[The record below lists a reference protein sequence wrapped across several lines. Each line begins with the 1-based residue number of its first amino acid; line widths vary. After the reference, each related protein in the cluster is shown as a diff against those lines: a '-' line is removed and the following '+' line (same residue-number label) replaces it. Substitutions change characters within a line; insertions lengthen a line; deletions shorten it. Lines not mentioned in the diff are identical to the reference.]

1 MSLKNILSK
10 TLIAFILLTNSS
22 YAVELKQA
30 ATSKVANELNG
41 AKNKAINNVISSF
54 ENFITES
61 FPRTEIS
68 VTGAEELKPQYEI
81 LTVQPLRDDGENITF
96 FQGSLLRWD
105 GDRDTI
111 NLGIGQRKFLQNKNI
126 MIGAN
131 AFYDHEFQVDH
142 SRTGLGLEMI
152 TSVGEARTNRYFA
165 NSNNRKNN
173 NRSDAE
179 EVALDGYDYEIGTH
193 APYIPDWKFFIK
205 YFSWDKPNTNVDIE
219 GYTYSTEF
227 MTPFGLKLVA
237 GLNKYDNS
245 KDEQAFFRLVFSSS
259 KTDKNKKIIQ
269 AKAYDLKSVE
279 DQKLTKVRRQNKI
292 INSSFSIKAGGY

>member
-1 MSLKNILSK
+1 MKKSIYSSIIIFLLSSQ
-10 TLIAFILLTNSS
+10 LA
-22 YAVELKQA
+22 AEDVKQA
-30 ATSKVANELNG
+30 ATAKISSELNSL
-41 AKNKAINNVISSF
+41 KNNYISNAITSL
-54 ENFITES
+54 ENLIIETI
-61 FPRTEIS
+61 PNTEIS
-68 VTGAEELKPQYEI
+68 ITGAEELKPQWEV
-81 LTVQPLRDDGENITF
+81 LTVQPLRDDGKNITF

-111 NLGIGQRKFLQNKNI
+111 NLGIGQRKFLLDKTV
-126 MIGAN
+126 MLGAN
-131 AFYDHEFQVDH
+131 AFYDHEFQIDH

-165 NSNNRKNN
+165 NSNSRKNN
-173 NRSDAE
+173 NRSNAE

-245 KDEQAFFRLVFSSS
+245 KDEQAFFSLVFSSS
-259 KTDKNKKIIQ
+259 KTNKNKKIIQ

>member
-1 MSLKNILSK
+1 MKKIIITSILVSLL
-10 TLIAFILLTNSS
+10 NSQL
-22 YAVELKQA
+22 AAEDIKQA
-30 ATSKVANELNG
+30 ATAKVSSELNSL
-41 AKNKAINNVISSF
+41 KNNYISNAITSL
-54 ENFITES
+54 ENLIIEKI
-61 FPRTEIS
+61 PNTEIS
-68 VTGAEELKPQYEI
+68 ITGAEEFKPQYEI

-111 NLGIGQRKFLQNKNI
+111 NLGIGQRKFLLDKTV
-126 MIGAN
+126 MLGAN
-131 AFYDHEFQVDH
+131 AFYDHEFQIDH

-152 TSVGEARTNRYFA
+152 TGVGEARTNRYFA
-165 NSNNRKNN
+165 NSNSRKNN

-205 YFSWDKPNTNVDIE
+205 YFTWDKPNTSVDIE

-245 KDEQAFFRLVFSSS
+245 KDEQAFFSLVFSSS

>member
-1 MSLKNILSK
+1 MKKSIYSSIIIFLLSSQ
-10 TLIAFILLTNSS
+10 LAAEDI
-22 YAVELKQA
+22 KQA
-30 ATSKVANELNG
+30 ATAKLSSELNSL
-41 AKNKAINNVISSF
+41 KNNYISNAITSL
-54 ENFITES
+54 ENLIIEKI
-61 FPRTEIS
+61 PNTEIS
-68 VTGAEELKPQYEI
+68 ITGAEEFKPQYEI
-81 LTVQPLRDDGENITF
+81 LTVQPLRDDGKNITF

-111 NLGIGQRKFLQNKNI
+111 NLGIGQRKFLLDKTV
-126 MIGAN
+126 MLGAN
-131 AFYDHEFQVDH
+131 AFYDHEFQIDH

-152 TSVGEARTNRYFA
+152 TGVGEARTNRYFA
-165 NSNNRKNN
+165 NSNSRKNN

-205 YFSWDKPNTNVDIE
+205 YFTWDKPNTSVDIE

-245 KDEQAFFRLVFSSS
+245 KDEQAFFSLVFSSS

>member
-1 MSLKNILSK
+1 MKKSIYSSIIIFLLSSQ
-10 TLIAFILLTNSS
+10 LAAEDI
-22 YAVELKQA
+22 KQA
-30 ATSKVANELNG
+30 ATAKVSSELNSL
-41 AKNKAINNVISSF
+41 KNNYINNAFTSLVNLIIKTLP
-54 ENFITES
+54 N
-61 FPRTEIS
+61 TEIS
-68 VTGAEELKPQYEI
+68 ITGAEELKPQYEI

-111 NLGIGQRKFLQNKNI
+111 NLGIGQRKFLLDKTV
-126 MIGAN
+126 MLGAN
-131 AFYDHEFQVDH
+131 AFYDHEFQIDH

-152 TSVGEARTNRYFA
+152 TGVGEARTNRYFA
-165 NSNNRKNN
+165 NSNSRKNN

-205 YFSWDKPNTNVDIE
+205 YFTWDKPNTSVDIE

-245 KDEQAFFRLVFSSS
+245 KDEQAFFSLVLSSS

>member
-1 MSLKNILSK
+1 MKKSIFSSIIIFLLSSQ
-10 TLIAFILLTNSS
+10 LAAEDI
-22 YAVELKQA
+22 KQA
-30 ATSKVANELNG
+30 ATAKISSELNSL
-41 AKNKAINNVISSF
+41 KNNYINNAITSL
-54 ENFITES
+54 ENLIIEKI
-61 FPRTEIS
+61 PNTEIS
-68 VTGAEELKPQYEI
+68 ITGAEELKPQWEV

-111 NLGIGQRKFLQNKNI
+111 NLGIGQRKFLLDKTV
-126 MIGAN
+126 MLGAN
-131 AFYDHEFQVDH
+131 AFYDHEFQIDH

-165 NSNNRKNN
+165 NSNSRKNN
-173 NRSDAE
+173 NRSNAE

-245 KDEQAFFRLVFSSS
+245 KDEQAFFSLVFSSS
-259 KTDKNKKIIQ
+259 KTNKNKKIIQ

>member
-1 MSLKNILSK
+1 MKKIIITSILVSLL
-10 TLIAFILLTNSS
+10 NSQL
-22 YAVELKQA
+22 AAEDIKQA
-30 ATSKVANELNG
+30 ATAKVSSELNSL
-41 AKNKAINNVISSF
+41 KNNYISNAITSL
-54 ENFITES
+54 ENLIIEKI
-61 FPRTEIS
+61 PNTEIS
-68 VTGAEELKPQYEI
+68 ITGAEEFKPQYEI
-81 LTVQPLRDDGENITF
+81 LTVQPLRDDGKNITF

-111 NLGIGQRKFLQNKNI
+111 NLGIGQRKFLLDKTV
-126 MIGAN
+126 MLGAN
-131 AFYDHEFQVDH
+131 AFYDHEFQIDH

-152 TSVGEARTNRYFA
+152 TGVGEARTNRYFA
-165 NSNNRKNN
+165 NSNSRKNN

-205 YFSWDKPNTNVDIE
+205 YFTWDKPNTSVDIE

-245 KDEQAFFRLVFSSS
+245 KDEQAFFSLVFSSS

>member
-1 MSLKNILSK
+1 MKKSIYSSIIIFLLSSQ
-10 TLIAFILLTNSS
+10 LAAEDI
-22 YAVELKQA
+22 KQA
-30 ATSKVANELNG
+30 ATAKISSELNSL
-41 AKNKAINNVISSF
+41 KNNYISNAITSL
-54 ENFITES
+54 ENLIIETI
-61 FPRTEIS
+61 PNTEIS
-68 VTGAEELKPQYEI
+68 ITGVEELKPQWEV

-111 NLGIGQRKFLQNKNI
+111 NLGIGQRKFLLDKTV
-126 MIGAN
+126 MLGAN
-131 AFYDHEFQVDH
+131 AFYDHEFQIDH

-165 NSNNRKNN
+165 NSNSRKNN
-173 NRSDAE
+173 NRSNAE

-245 KDEQAFFRLVFSSS
+245 KDEQAFFSLVFSSS

>member
-1 MSLKNILSK
+1 MKKSIYSSIIIFLLSSQ
-10 TLIAFILLTNSS
+10 LAAEDI
-22 YAVELKQA
+22 KQA
-30 ATSKVANELNG
+30 ATAKISSELNSL
-41 AKNKAINNVISSF
+41 KNNYINNAISSL
-54 ENFITES
+54 ENLIIETI
-61 FPRTEIS
+61 PNTEIS
-68 VTGAEELKPQYEI
+68 ITGAEELKPQWEV
-81 LTVQPLRDDGENITF
+81 LTVQPLRDDGKNITF

-111 NLGIGQRKFLQNKNI
+111 NLGIGQRKFLLDKTV
-126 MIGAN
+126 MLGAN
-131 AFYDHEFQVDH
+131 AFYDHEFQIDH

-165 NSNNRKNN
+165 NSNSRKNN
-173 NRSDAE
+173 NRSNAE

-205 YFSWDKPNTNVDIE
+205 YFTWDKPNTSVDIE

-245 KDEQAFFRLVFSSS
+245 KDEQAFFSLVFSSS

>member
-1 MSLKNILSK
+1 MKKSIYSSIIIFLLSSQLAAEDIKQTATAKISSELNSLKN
-10 TLIAFILLTNSS
+10 N
-22 YAVELKQA
+22 Y
-30 ATSKVANELNG
+30 
-41 AKNKAINNVISSF
+41 INNAITSL
-54 ENFITES
+54 ENLIIETI
-61 FPRTEIS
+61 PNTEIS
-68 VTGAEELKPQYEI
+68 ITGAEELKPQWEV

-111 NLGIGQRKFLQNKNI
+111 NLGIGQRKFLLDKTV
-126 MIGAN
+126 MLGAN
-131 AFYDHEFQVDH
+131 AFYDHEFQIDH

-165 NSNNRKNN
+165 NSNSRKNN
-173 NRSDAE
+173 NRSNAE

-245 KDEQAFFRLVFSSS
+245 KDEQAFFSLVFSSS

>member
-1 MSLKNILSK
+1 MKKSIYSSIIIFLLSSQLAAEDIKQTATAKISSELNSLKN
-10 TLIAFILLTNSS
+10 N
-22 YAVELKQA
+22 Y
-30 ATSKVANELNG
+30 
-41 AKNKAINNVISSF
+41 INNAITSL
-54 ENFITES
+54 ENLIIETI
-61 FPRTEIS
+61 PNTEIS
-68 VTGAEELKPQYEI
+68 ITGAEELKPQWEV

-111 NLGIGQRKFLQNKNI
+111 NLGIGQRKFLLDKTV
-126 MIGAN
+126 MLGAN
-131 AFYDHEFQVDH
+131 AFYDHEFQIDH

-165 NSNNRKNN
+165 NSNSRKNN
-173 NRSDAE
+173 NRSNAE

-245 KDEQAFFRLVFSSS
+245 KDEQAFFSLVFSSS
-259 KTDKNKKIIQ
+259 KTNKNKKIIQ

>member
-1 MSLKNILSK
+1 MKKIIITSILVSLL
-10 TLIAFILLTNSS
+10 NSQL
-22 YAVELKQA
+22 AAEDIKQA
-30 ATSKVANELNG
+30 ATAKLSSELNSL
-41 AKNKAINNVISSF
+41 KNNYISNAITSL
-54 ENFITES
+54 ENLIIEKI
-61 FPRTEIS
+61 PNTEIS
-68 VTGAEELKPQYEI
+68 ITGAEELKPQWEI

-111 NLGIGQRKFLQNKNI
+111 NLGIGQRKFLLDKTV
-126 MIGAN
+126 MLGAN

>member
-1 MSLKNILSK
+1 MKKIIITSILVSLL
-10 TLIAFILLTNSS
+10 NSQL
-22 YAVELKQA
+22 AAEDIKQA
-30 ATSKVANELNG
+30 ATAKVSSELNSL
-41 AKNKAINNVISSF
+41 KNNYISNAITSL
-54 ENFITES
+54 ENLIIEKI
-61 FPRTEIS
+61 PNTEIS
-68 VTGAEELKPQYEI
+68 ITGAEELKPQYEI

-111 NLGIGQRKFLQNKNI
+111 NLGIGQRKFLLDKTV
-126 MIGAN
+126 MLGAN
-131 AFYDHEFQVDH
+131 AFYDHEFQIDH

-152 TSVGEARTNRYFA
+152 TGVGEARTNRYFA
-165 NSNNRKNN
+165 NSNSRKNN

-205 YFSWDKPNTNVDIE
+205 YFTWDKPNTSVDIE

-245 KDEQAFFRLVFSSS
+245 KDEQAFFSLVFSSS

>member
-1 MSLKNILSK
+1 MKKIIITSILVSLL
-10 TLIAFILLTNSS
+10 NSQL
-22 YAVELKQA
+22 AAEDIKQA
-30 ATSKVANELNG
+30 ATAKLSSELNSL
-41 AKNKAINNVISSF
+41 KNNYISNAITSL
-54 ENFITES
+54 ENLIIEKI
-61 FPRTEIS
+61 PNTEIS
-68 VTGAEELKPQYEI
+68 ITGAEELKPQYEI
-81 LTVQPLRDDGENITF
+81 LTVQPLRDDGKNITF

-111 NLGIGQRKFLQNKNI
+111 NLGIGQRKFLLDKTV
-126 MIGAN
+126 MLGAN
-131 AFYDHEFQVDH
+131 AFYDHEFQIDH

-152 TSVGEARTNRYFA
+152 TGVGEARTNRYFA
-165 NSNNRKNN
+165 NSNSRKNN

-205 YFSWDKPNTNVDIE
+205 YFTWDKPNTSVDIE

-245 KDEQAFFRLVFSSS
+245 KDEQAFFSLVFSSS

>member
-1 MSLKNILSK
+1 MKKSIYSSIIIFLLSSQ
-10 TLIAFILLTNSS
+10 LAAEDI
-22 YAVELKQA
+22 KQA
-30 ATSKVANELNG
+30 ATAKISSELNSL
-41 AKNKAINNVISSF
+41 KNNYINNAISSL
-54 ENFITES
+54 ENLIIETI
-61 FPRTEIS
+61 PNTEIS
-68 VTGAEELKPQYEI
+68 ITGAEELKPQWEV
-81 LTVQPLRDDGENITF
+81 LTVQPLRDDGKNITF

-111 NLGIGQRKFLQNKNI
+111 NLGIGQRKFLLDKTV
-126 MIGAN
+126 MLGAN
-131 AFYDHEFQVDH
+131 AFYDHEFQIDH

-165 NSNNRKNN
+165 NSNSRKNN

-245 KDEQAFFRLVFSSS
+245 KDEQAFFSLVFSSS

>member
-1 MSLKNILSK
+1 MKKSIYSSIIIFLLSSQ
-10 TLIAFILLTNSS
+10 LAAEDI
-22 YAVELKQA
+22 KQA
-30 ATSKVANELNG
+30 ATAKISSELNSL
-41 AKNKAINNVISSF
+41 KNNYINNAITSL
-54 ENFITES
+54 ENLIIETI
-61 FPRTEIS
+61 PNTEIS
-68 VTGAEELKPQYEI
+68 ITGAEELKPQWEV

-111 NLGIGQRKFLQNKNI
+111 NLGIGQRKFLLDKTV
-126 MIGAN
+126 MLGAN
-131 AFYDHEFQVDH
+131 AFYDHEFQIDH

-165 NSNNRKNN
+165 NSNSRKNN
-173 NRSDAE
+173 NRSNAE

-245 KDEQAFFRLVFSSS
+245 KDEQAFFSLVFSSS

>member
-1 MSLKNILSK
+1 MKKSIYTSIIIFLLSSQ
-10 TLIAFILLTNSS
+10 LAAEDI
-22 YAVELKQA
+22 KQA
-30 ATSKVANELNG
+30 ATAKISSELNSL
-41 AKNKAINNVISSF
+41 KNNYINNAITSL
-54 ENFITES
+54 ENLIIETI
-61 FPRTEIS
+61 PNTEIS
-68 VTGAEELKPQYEI
+68 ITGAEELKPQWEV

-111 NLGIGQRKFLQNKNI
+111 NLGIGQRKFLLDKTV
-126 MIGAN
+126 MLGAN
-131 AFYDHEFQVDH
+131 AFYDHEFQIDH

-165 NSNNRKNN
+165 NSNSRKNN
-173 NRSDAE
+173 NRSNAE

-245 KDEQAFFRLVFSSS
+245 KDEQAFFSLVFSSS
-259 KTDKNKKIIQ
+259 KTNKNKKIIQ

>member
-1 MSLKNILSK
+1 MKKIIITSILVSLL
-10 TLIAFILLTNSS
+10 NSQL
-22 YAVELKQA
+22 AAEDIKQA
-30 ATSKVANELNG
+30 ATAKLSSELNSL
-41 AKNKAINNVISSF
+41 KNNYISNAITSL
-54 ENFITES
+54 ENLIIEKI
-61 FPRTEIS
+61 PNTEIS
-68 VTGAEELKPQYEI
+68 ITGAEELKPQWEI

-111 NLGIGQRKFLQNKNI
+111 NLGIGQRKFLLDKTV
-126 MIGAN
+126 MLGAN
-131 AFYDHEFQVDH
+131 AFYDHEFQIDH

-152 TSVGEARTNRYFA
+152 TGVGEARTNRYFA
-165 NSNNRKNN
+165 NSNSRKNN

-205 YFSWDKPNTNVDIE
+205 YFTWDKPNTSVDIE

-245 KDEQAFFRLVFSSS
+245 KDEQAFFSLVFSSS

>member
-1 MSLKNILSK
+1 MKKSIYSSIIIFLLSSQ
-10 TLIAFILLTNSS
+10 LAAEDI
-22 YAVELKQA
+22 KQA
-30 ATSKVANELNG
+30 ATAKISSELNSL
-41 AKNKAINNVISSF
+41 KNNYINNAITSL
-54 ENFITES
+54 ENLIIETI
-61 FPRTEIS
+61 PNTEIS
-68 VTGAEELKPQYEI
+68 ITGAEELKPQWEV

-111 NLGIGQRKFLQNKNI
+111 NLGIGQRKFLLDKTV
-126 MIGAN
+126 MLGAN
-131 AFYDHEFQVDH
+131 AFYDHEFQIDH

-165 NSNNRKNN
+165 NSNSRKNN
-173 NRSDAE
+173 NRSNAE

-245 KDEQAFFRLVFSSS
+245 KDEQAFFSLVFSSS
-259 KTDKNKKIIQ
+259 KTNKNKKIIQ

>member
-1 MSLKNILSK
+1 MKKIIITSILVSLL
-10 TLIAFILLTNSS
+10 NSQL
-22 YAVELKQA
+22 AAEDIKQA
-30 ATSKVANELNG
+30 ATAKVSSELNSL
-41 AKNKAINNVISSF
+41 KNNYISNAITSL
-54 ENFITES
+54 ENLIIEKI
-61 FPRTEIS
+61 PNTEIS
-68 VTGAEELKPQYEI
+68 ITGAEEFKPQYEI
-81 LTVQPLRDDGENITF
+81 LTVQPLRDDGKNITF

-111 NLGIGQRKFLQNKNI
+111 NLGIGQRKFLLDKTV
-126 MIGAN
+126 MLGAN
-131 AFYDHEFQVDH
+131 AFYDHEFQIDH

-152 TSVGEARTNRYFA
+152 TGVGEARTNRYYA
-165 NSNNRKNN
+165 NSNSRKNN

-205 YFSWDKPNTNVDIE
+205 YFTWDKPNTSVDIE

-245 KDEQAFFRLVFSSS
+245 KDEQAFFSLVFSSS

>member
-1 MSLKNILSK
+1 MQYIKKIFL
-10 TLIAFILLTNSS
+10 TILLIISTTVN
-22 YAVELKQA
+22 AQDLKQA
-30 ATSKVANELNG
+30 ATNKVANELNSI
-41 AKNKAINNVISSF
+41 KNNSINNAVKSL
-54 ENFITES
+54 ENLITDLV
-61 FPRTEIS
+61 PNTEIS
-68 VTGAEELKPQYEI
+68 ITGAEQLKPQYEI

-111 NLGIGQRKFLQNKNI
+111 NLGIGQRKFLLDKTV
-126 MIGAN
+126 MLGAN
-131 AFYDHEFQVDH
+131 AFYDHEFQIDH

-152 TSVGEARTNRYFA
+152 TGVGEARTNRYFA
-165 NSNNRKNN
+165 NSNSRKNN

-245 KDEQAFFRLVFSSS
+245 KDEQAFFSLVFSSS

>member
-1 MSLKNILSK
+1 MKKSIYSSIIIFLLSSQLAAEDIKQTATAKISSELNSLKN
-10 TLIAFILLTNSS
+10 N
-22 YAVELKQA
+22 Y
-30 ATSKVANELNG
+30 
-41 AKNKAINNVISSF
+41 INNAITSL
-54 ENFITES
+54 ENLIIETI
-61 FPRTEIS
+61 PNTEIS
-68 VTGAEELKPQYEI
+68 ITGAEELKPQWEV

-111 NLGIGQRKFLQNKNI
+111 NLGIGQRKFLLDKTV
-126 MIGAN
+126 MLGAN
-131 AFYDHEFQVDH
+131 AFYDHEFQIDH

-165 NSNNRKNN
+165 NSNSRKNN

-245 KDEQAFFRLVFSSS
+245 KDEQAFFSLVFSSS

>member
-1 MSLKNILSK
+1 MKKSIYSSIIIFLLSSQ
-10 TLIAFILLTNSS
+10 LAAEDI
-22 YAVELKQA
+22 KQA
-30 ATSKVANELNG
+30 ATAKVSSELNSL
-41 AKNKAINNVISSF
+41 KNNYISNAITSL
-54 ENFITES
+54 ENLIIEKI
-61 FPRTEIS
+61 PNTEIS
-68 VTGAEELKPQYEI
+68 ITGAEEFKPQYEI
-81 LTVQPLRDDGENITF
+81 LTVQPLRDDGKNITF

-111 NLGIGQRKFLQNKNI
+111 NLGIGQRKFLLDKTV
-126 MIGAN
+126 MLGAN
-131 AFYDHEFQVDH
+131 AFYDHEFQIDH

-152 TSVGEARTNRYFA
+152 TGVGEARTNRYFA
-165 NSNNRKNN
+165 NSNSRKNN

-193 APYIPDWKFFIK
+193 APYIPYWKFFIK
-205 YFSWDKPNTNVDIE
+205 YFTWDKPNTSVDIE

-245 KDEQAFFRLVFSSS
+245 KDEQAFFSLVFSSS

>member
-1 MSLKNILSK
+1 MKKSIYSSIIIFLLSSQ
-10 TLIAFILLTNSS
+10 LAAEDI
-22 YAVELKQA
+22 KQA
-30 ATSKVANELNG
+30 ATAKVSSELNSL
-41 AKNKAINNVISSF
+41 KNNYISNAITSL
-54 ENFITES
+54 ENLIIEKI
-61 FPRTEIS
+61 PNTEIS
-68 VTGAEELKPQYEI
+68 ITGAEELKPQYEI

-111 NLGIGQRKFLQNKNI
+111 NLGIGQRKFLLDKTV
-126 MIGAN
+126 MLGAN
-131 AFYDHEFQVDH
+131 AFYDHEFQIDH

-165 NSNNRKNN
+165 NSNSRKNN

-205 YFSWDKPNTNVDIE
+205 YFTWDKPNTSVDIE

-245 KDEQAFFRLVFSSS
+245 KDEQAFFSLVFSSS

>member
-1 MSLKNILSK
+1 MKKSIYSSIIIFLLSSQ
-10 TLIAFILLTNSS
+10 LAADDI
-22 YAVELKQA
+22 KQA
-30 ATSKVANELNG
+30 ATAKLSSELNSL
-41 AKNKAINNVISSF
+41 KNNYINNAITSL
-54 ENFITES
+54 ENLIIETI
-61 FPRTEIS
+61 PNTEIS
-68 VTGAEELKPQYEI
+68 ITGAEELKPQYEI

-111 NLGIGQRKFLQNKNI
+111 NLGIGQRKFLLDKTV
-126 MIGAN
+126 MLGAN
-131 AFYDHEFQVDH
+131 AFYDHEFQIDH

-165 NSNNRKNN
+165 NSNSRKNN

-245 KDEQAFFRLVFSSS
+245 KDEQAFFSLVFSSS
-259 KTDKNKKIIQ
+259 KTNKNKKIIQ

>member
-1 MSLKNILSK
+1 MKKSIYSSIIIFLLSSQ
-10 TLIAFILLTNSS
+10 LAAEDI
-22 YAVELKQA
+22 KQA
-30 ATSKVANELNG
+30 ATAKISSELNSL
-41 AKNKAINNVISSF
+41 KNNYINNAITSL
-54 ENFITES
+54 ENLIIETI
-61 FPRTEIS
+61 PNTEIS
-68 VTGAEELKPQYEI
+68 ITGAEELKPQYEI

-111 NLGIGQRKFLQNKNI
+111 NLGIGQRKFLLDKTV
-126 MIGAN
+126 MLGAN
-131 AFYDHEFQVDH
+131 AFYDHEFQIDH

-152 TSVGEARTNRYFA
+152 TGVGEARTNRYFA
-165 NSNNRKNN
+165 NSNSRKNN

-205 YFSWDKPNTNVDIE
+205 YFTWDKPNTSVDIE

-245 KDEQAFFRLVFSSS
+245 KDEQAFFSLVFSSS

>member
-1 MSLKNILSK
+1 MKKSIYSSIIIFLLSSQ
-10 TLIAFILLTNSS
+10 LAAEDI
-22 YAVELKQA
+22 KQA
-30 ATSKVANELNG
+30 ATAKISSELNSL
-41 AKNKAINNVISSF
+41 KNNYINNAISSL
-54 ENFITES
+54 ENLIIETI
-61 FPRTEIS
+61 PNTEIS
-68 VTGAEELKPQYEI
+68 ITGAEELKPQWEV

-111 NLGIGQRKFLQNKNI
+111 NLGIGQRKFLLDKTV
-126 MIGAN
+126 MLGAN
-131 AFYDHEFQVDH
+131 AFYDHEFQIDH

-165 NSNNRKNN
+165 NSNSRKNN
-173 NRSDAE
+173 NRSNAE

-245 KDEQAFFRLVFSSS
+245 KDEQAFFSLVFSSS
-259 KTDKNKKIIQ
+259 KTNKNKKIIQ

>member
-1 MSLKNILSK
+1 MKKSIYSSIIIFLLSSQ
-10 TLIAFILLTNSS
+10 LAAEDI
-22 YAVELKQA
+22 KQA
-30 ATSKVANELNG
+30 ATAKVSSELNSL
-41 AKNKAINNVISSF
+41 KNNYISNAITSL
-54 ENFITES
+54 ENLIIEKI
-61 FPRTEIS
+61 PNTEIS
-68 VTGAEELKPQYEI
+68 ITGAEELKPQYEI
-81 LTVQPLRDDGENITF
+81 LTVQPLRDDGKNITF

-111 NLGIGQRKFLQNKNI
+111 NLGIGQRKFLLDKTV
-126 MIGAN
+126 MLGAN
-131 AFYDHEFQVDH
+131 AFYDHEFQIDH

-152 TSVGEARTNRYFA
+152 TGVGEARTNRYFA
-165 NSNNRKNN
+165 NSNSRKNN

-205 YFSWDKPNTNVDIE
+205 YFTWDKPNTSVDIE

-245 KDEQAFFRLVFSSS
+245 KDEQAFFSLVFSSS

>member
-1 MSLKNILSK
+1 MKKSIYSSIIIFLLSSQ
-10 TLIAFILLTNSS
+10 LAADDI
-22 YAVELKQA
+22 KQA
-30 ATSKVANELNG
+30 ATAKLSSELNSL
-41 AKNKAINNVISSF
+41 KNNYINNAITSL
-54 ENFITES
+54 ENLIIETI
-61 FPRTEIS
+61 PNTEIS
-68 VTGAEELKPQYEI
+68 ITGAEELKPQWEV

-111 NLGIGQRKFLQNKNI
+111 NLGIGQRKFLLDKTV
-126 MIGAN
+126 MLGAN
-131 AFYDHEFQVDH
+131 AFYDHEFQIDH

-165 NSNNRKNN
+165 NSNSRKNN

-245 KDEQAFFRLVFSSS
+245 KDEQAFFSLVFSSS
-259 KTDKNKKIIQ
+259 KTNKNKKIIQ

>member
-1 MSLKNILSK
+1 MKKSIYSSIIIFLLSSQ
-10 TLIAFILLTNSS
+10 LAAEDI
-22 YAVELKQA
+22 KQA
-30 ATSKVANELNG
+30 ATAKLSSELNSL
-41 AKNKAINNVISSF
+41 KNNYISNAITSL
-54 ENFITES
+54 ENLIIEKI
-61 FPRTEIS
+61 PNTEIS
-68 VTGAEELKPQYEI
+68 ITGAEELKPQYEI

-111 NLGIGQRKFLQNKNI
+111 NLGIGQRKFLLDKTV
-126 MIGAN
+126 MLGAN
-131 AFYDHEFQVDH
+131 AFYDHEFQIDH

-152 TSVGEARTNRYFA
+152 TGVGEARTNRYFA
-165 NSNNRKNN
+165 NSNSRKNN

-205 YFSWDKPNTNVDIE
+205 YFTWDKPNTSVDIE

-245 KDEQAFFRLVFSSS
+245 KDEQAFFSLVFSSS